1 MPEFPGRSS
10 CLDVRGE
17 DRGDCPSLWVA
28 VSIYLLS
35 VGTVVVSRRRNI
47 FKGENSY
54 WGEAAAEEECGLD
67 ACLWR
72 MALSAHPSAFPAQ
85 EVSRRQGV

>member
-67 ACLWR
+67 ACLWT
-72 MALSAHPSAFPAQ
+72 MALSARFPSTGSVQKA
-85 EVSRRQGV
+85 RRLTF